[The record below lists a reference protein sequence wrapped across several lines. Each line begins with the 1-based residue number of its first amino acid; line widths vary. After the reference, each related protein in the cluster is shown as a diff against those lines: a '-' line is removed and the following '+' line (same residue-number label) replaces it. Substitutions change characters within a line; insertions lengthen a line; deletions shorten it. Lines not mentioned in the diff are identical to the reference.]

1 MPKPPDLETLARRY
15 LDLWQDHLGA
25 LAGDPGV
32 AEVMARTLELMNAG
46 SAAFA
51 TLATQAAAGAHDT
64 TEPPVSV
71 SAGSRTRTKAAA
83 AAPRAADP
91 ALAELARRVAIL
103 EQRLAELEAR
113 GRGRCPGPDKRPRRR
128 RS

>member
-15 LDLWQDHLGA
+15 LDLWQDHLSG

-51 TLATQAAAGAHDT
+51 TLAAQAAAGARDT
-64 TEPPVSV
+64 AETPTGDG
-71 SAGSRTRTKAAA
+71 AGGRARTKAAA
-83 AAPRAADP
+83 PAPRAPDP
-91 ALAELARRVAIL
+91 ALAELARRVAVL
-103 EQRLAELEAR
+103 ERRLADLEAGDR
-113 GRGRCPGPDKRPRRR
+113 GRRPGADKRPRRR